1 MDCMNHKVSIEHA
14 GGPERIIWVEAPK
27 PMPAEREVLVRVEAA
42 GVAFGDVLLR
52 RGVAGGRFPVTPGYD
67 LVGVVEAIGP
77 GASRFAI
84 GDRVAGFPGQ
94 GGQQERVCLPESELV
109 PVPADVSAEKAAV
122 ILNYLTA
129 LQILKRGAS
138 SKPGDSVFLYGLS
151 GGLGSAMRQI
161 APRMGVRLY
170 GTASGSRLA
179 EAGRGAT
186 AFDRMRPNW
195 VEEAR
200 RAEPAGFGLVLDPIG
215 GDSLSRSFGLLSG
228 RGTLLMLGA
237 ADSVQG
243 EGSPR
248 IKLIATLARFL
259 WLKLRSGSRRVR
271 LFMVEGPKKRPH
283 EFSEHM
289 ALLFGWLVDGSI
301 DPAIDMT
308 LPLSEARKAQET
320 LESGK
325 VQGKIVLLASP
336 S

>member
-1 MDCMNHKVSIEHA
+1 MNHKVSIERA
-14 GGPERIIWVEAPK
+14 GGPEQIIWVEAPE
-27 PMPAEREVLVRVEAA
+27 PTPAEGEVLVRVEAA

-67 LVGVVEAIGP
+67 LVGIVEAIGP
-77 GASRFAI
+77 GAGRFAV
-84 GDRVAGFPGQ
+84 GDCVAGFPGK
-94 GGQQERVCLPESELV
+94 GGQQERVCLLESELV
-109 PVPADVSAEKAAV
+109 PVPAGVSAERAAAV

-129 LQILKRGAS
+129 LQVLKRGGFIEA
-138 SKPGDSVFLYGLS
+138 GDSVFMYGLS

-161 APRMGVRLY
+161 APRLGYRLY

-179 EAGRGAT
+179 EASRGAT
-186 AFDRMRPNW
+186 AFDRTRPTW

-200 RAEPAGFGLVLDPIG
+200 RAEPAGFDLVLDPIG
-215 GDSLSRSFGLLSG
+215 GDSLSRSFDLLSG

-248 IKLIATLARFL
+248 IKSIATLARFL
-259 WLKLRSGSRRVR
+259 WLKLQSGPRRVR
-271 LFMVEGPKKRPH
+271 LFMVEGPKKRPQR
-283 EFSEHM
+283 FSEDM

-308 LPLSEARKAQET
+308 LPLSEARKAQEM
-320 LESGK
+320 LENGN